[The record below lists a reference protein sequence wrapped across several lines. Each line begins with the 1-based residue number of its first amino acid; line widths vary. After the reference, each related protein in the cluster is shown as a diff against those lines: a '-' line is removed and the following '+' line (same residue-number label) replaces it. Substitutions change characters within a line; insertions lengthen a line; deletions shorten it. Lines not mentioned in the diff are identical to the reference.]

1 MGLRGPVVLTVSRR
15 TDLVRW
21 YPGVLCA
28 RLESQYP
35 PERVHTVLIM
45 TKHPSAVLE
54 PAVRRVLAG
63 YAQTVVHV
71 TITGLGGTPVEPGVP
86 AAEAALAELPRL
98 VEFAGNAARVVLRI
112 DPLISLGH
120 GAREYRNSHLVGGL
134 AAAAVAA
141 GVRRVI
147 ASVAQPYAKVLRRCR
162 TEGFE
167 LRPLFAGDRELLIR
181 QAETAVTAA
190 GGSLQWCCAEGTG
203 ASACV
208 DAALLTSLHPT
219 GLQARTDRAGGQRA
233 ACGCTHAV
241 DLGWY
246 ASHPCYSGCLYCY
259 ANPRRPDPR
268 AYESAGPGP
277 VSPKT

>member
-21 YPGVLCA
+21 YPDALCA

-54 PAVRRVLAG
+54 PVVRRVLAG

-86 AAEAALAELPRL
+86 AAEAALVELPRL
-98 VEFAGNAARVVLRI
+98 VELTGNPARVALRI
-112 DPLISLGH
+112 DPLLSLGH
-120 GAREYRNSHLVGGL
+120 GEREYGNSHLVGGL

-141 GVRRVI
+141 GVRRMI
-147 ASVAQPYAKVLRRCR
+147 ASVAQPYAKALRRCR

-167 LRPLFAGDRELLIR
+167 LRPLSAVDRELLFR
-181 QAETAVTAA
+181 QAEAAVTAA
-190 GGSLQWCCAEGTG
+190 GGELQWCCTAGAA

-208 DAALLTSLHPT
+208 DAALLTSLHPS
-219 GLQARTDRAGGQRA
+219 GLQARMDRAGGQRA
-233 ACGCTHAV
+233 ACGCAHAV

-259 ANPRRPDPR
+259 ANPRRP
-268 AYESAGPGP
+268 GP
-277 VSPKT
+277 